1 MCYFLIKGQV
11 VVVELAV
18 VEFGGVVFSVSFG
31 QRCARHYPLMVHC
44 ADSRVA
50 VWTEGTKW
58 KIR

>member
-18 VEFGGVVFSVSFG
+18 VEFGVLFSVSSG
-31 QRCARHYPLMVHC
+31 QRHVRHYLLMAHC